1 MSDKPALT
9 LKVLSVLLCYPN
21 AELIQAL
28 PEIDAVVNEEN
39 LLATSQ
45 LATVKQLIHKFQHTE
60 LLELQENYVAL
71 FDRGRAL
78 SLHLFEH
85 LHGESRDRGQAMVD
99 LMDMYQSHGFEI
111 NAHEVPDYI
120 PLFLEFLA
128 QRPPAE
134 AFELLGNTS
143 AILQVLAERL
153 EARDSLYYMLFDAML
168 LLAGKE
174 RANSGRIEKAVTETD
189 ETILNMDKIWE
200 EETVA
205 FMGNQNNC
213 ASELNKEQPLKFTRP
228 KRANASSN

>member
-1 MSDKPALT
+1 MSDKPTLT

-28 PEIDAVVNEEN
+28 PEIEAVVSEEN

-45 LATVKQLIHKFQHTE
+45 LATVKQFIHKFQHTE

-111 NAHEVPDYI
+111 NAHELPDYI

-128 QRPPAE
+128 QRPPTE
-134 AFELLGNTS
+134 SFELLGNTS

-153 EARDSLYYMLFDAML
+153 EARNSPYYVLFDAML

-174 RANSGRIEKAVTETD
+174 RANSGHIEKAVTETD
-189 ETILNMDKIWE
+189 ESILNMDKIWE

-213 ASELNKEQPLKFTRP
+213 GSELKEQPLKFTQP